1 LIAIISENF
10 DRFFTA
16 SFVLEGLIKALSYG
30 FWMDEGSYLRETWSQ
45 IDFFIVIVSLID
57 TMLTNLNIPA
67 IKILR
72 LLRTLRPLRF
82 ISHNKGMRT
91 IVAALIHSLAGIFNV
106 ALVVMIV
113 WMMFAILAVNLFGG
127 KLNYCS
133 VKPYVYHTEEE
144 CRKHNGEW
152 LL

>member
-1 LIAIISENF
+1 LIATISEDF

-30 FWMDEGSYLRETWSQ
+30 FWMDKGSYLRETWSQ

-82 ISHNKGMRT
+82 ISHNKGMRM
-91 IVAALIHSLAGIFNV
+91 IVAALIQSLAGIFNV
-106 ALVVMIV
+106 AIVVMIV

-127 KLNYCS
+127 KLYYCT
-133 VKPYVYHTEEE
+133 VDTYINHTEEE
-144 CRKHNGEW
+144 CRKDNGEW
-152 LL
+152 VK